1 MMKDAEERDLL
12 VMDSVR
18 IDLCFRSGSAA
29 TKKANPPALPHHAH
43 AQRPGFG
50 FSDGF
55 DHTIRAALARSPST
69 NGRDSIWFRDEIDHF
84 VSTDRDRELKPLSI
98 ACLLYT
104 SDAADERSS

>member
-1 MMKDAEERDLL
+1 MMKDAEERNLL

-69 NGRDSIWFRDEIDHF
+69 NGSDSIRFRDEIDRF
-84 VSTDRDRELKPLSI
+84 VSTGCDRELKPPCVAS
-98 ACLLYT
+98 
-104 SDAADERSS
+104 

>member
-29 TKKANPPALPHHAH
+29 TKKANPPALPHQAH

-50 FSDGF
+50 LSDGF
-55 DHTIRAALARSPST
+55 DHTIRAVLARSPST
-69 NGRDSIWFRDEIDHF
+69 NGRHSIWFRDEIDHF
-84 VSTDRDRELKPLSI
+84 VSTGRYREMR
-98 ACLLYT
+98 LLCFVSTTYHAG
-104 SDAADERSS
+104 SFSF